1 MAIDNFV
8 PEIWSAAL
16 LNALRDELVYG
27 QPGIINR
34 DYEGEISQAGDTV
47 RINTIGDP
55 TISAYTPW
63 SSTLTYAQLSD
74 TEQSL
79 VVDQSD
85 SFAFAVEDI
94 ERRQAL
100 PGAVEQA
107 TRNAAFGMAAAI
119 DDYVAD
125 ALYAAVNS
133 TANDLGAKT
142 ADISDNT
149 AYGILVDLRTAL
161 SRDNVPDS
169 GRWVV
174 VPPEFYAALL
184 QDNRF
189 VDASAS
195 ADGGQALR
203 NGFVGRAAGFDV
215 IESNRTP
222 DPTAGTFAVIA
233 GHPMACTFAMQINK
247 VEALRLESAF
257 KDGVRG
263 LSLYGAKVVRP
274 TCLAMASVT
283 VQA

>member
-1 MAIDNFV
+1 MIDNFV

-16 LNALRDELVYG
+16 LSALRDSLVYG

-34 DYEGEISQAGDTV
+34 DYEGEIEQAGDTV

-63 SSTLTYAQLSD
+63 STSLTYAQLAD

-79 VVDQSD
+79 VVDQSN

-100 PGAVEQA
+100 PGAVEEA
-107 TRNAAFGMAAAI
+107 MRNAAFGMAAAV

-125 ALYAAVNS
+125 ILYAGVNA

-142 ADISDNT
+142 VDISDAN
-149 AYGILVDLRTAL
+149 AYGLLVDLRTTL
-161 SRDNVPDS
+161 TRDNVPSS
-169 GRWVV
+169 GRWVI
-174 VPPEFYAALL
+174 VPPEMYAALL

-195 ADGGQALR
+195 GSTGTLR

-222 DPTAGTFAVIA
+222 DPTASTFAVIA
-233 GHPMACTFAMQINK
+233 GHPMACTFAQQIAK
-247 VEALRLESAF
+247 VEAIRLESAF

-263 LSLYGAKVVRP
+263 LNLFGAKVLRP
-274 TCLAMASVT
+274 TCLAMASVV

>member
-1 MAIDNFV
+1 MIDNFV

-16 LNALRDELVYG
+16 LSALRDNLVYG

-34 DYEGEISQAGDTV
+34 DYEGLIENAGDTV

-55 TISAYTPW
+55 TVASYTQW
-63 SSTLTYAQLSD
+63 STSLTYAQLSD
-74 TEQSL
+74 SEQTL
-79 VVDQSD
+79 LIDQAD
-85 SFAFAVEDI
+85 YFAFATEDI
-94 ERRQAL
+94 ERAQAL
-100 PGAVEQA
+100 PGAVEEA
-107 TRNAAFGMAAAI
+107 ARNAAFGMAAEI
-119 DDYVAD
+119 DDFIAD
-125 ALYAAVNS
+125 TLYAAVNNPLGG
-133 TANDLGAKT
+133 NDLGAKT
-142 ADISDNT
+142 ADISDNS
-149 AYGILVDLRTAL
+149 AYGILVDLRTTL
-161 SRDNVPDS
+161 TRDNVPDQ

-174 VPPEFYAALL
+174 VSPEFYAALL

-195 ADGGQALR
+195 GTTATLR

-222 DPTAGTFAVIA
+222 DPTASTYAIIA
-233 GHPMACTFAMQINK
+233 GHPMACTFALQLAK
-247 VEALRLESAF
+247 VEAIRLESAF

-263 LSLYGAKVVRP
+263 LQLYGAKVLRP